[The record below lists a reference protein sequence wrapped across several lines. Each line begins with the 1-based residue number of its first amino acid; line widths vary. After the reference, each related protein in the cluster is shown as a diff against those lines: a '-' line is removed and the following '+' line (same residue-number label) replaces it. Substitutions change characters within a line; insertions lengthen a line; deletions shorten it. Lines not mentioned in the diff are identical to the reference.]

1 LTAFFAVLIYATTQ
15 ETVSVIACKDDA
27 LPPQTAS
34 AKQAGV
40 PANSG
45 VPIPPIAKGYEEIYK
60 RFYNGLLIYKK
71 GQKDQIVLPI
81 SGLSDPLNGTFDLS
95 RCGDEGKYLSI
106 ATGYKKAKNSEN
118 ASKIEV
124 WIAPKFL
131 IEGNAGALGAQRS
144 TIMSAW
150 TNPACPVG
158 LFWTWGGYA
167 VDGVCDYLARETV
180 DNISAN
186 DIYENHLSARA
197 SAAAPRVPSGE
208 LVSPSGSARSASH
221 AMIFHIFFVN

>member
-1 LTAFFAVLIYATTQ
+1 MLTSFFAVLIYATTQ

-27 LPPQTAS
+27 LPPQTAG

-40 PANSG
+40 PVNSG

-71 GQKDQIVLPI
+71 GQQDQVVLPI
-81 SGLSDPLNGTFDLS
+81 AGLTDPLNGTFDLS
-95 RCGDEGKYLSI
+95 RCGYVGKYLSI
-106 ATGYKKAKNSEN
+106 ATGYKKAKNSAN
-118 ASKIEV
+118 ASKIEI

-144 TIMSAW
+144 TVMSAW

-158 LFWTWGGYA
+158 LFWTWGGCA
-167 VDGVCDYLARETV
+167 VDDGCDYLTTETV
-180 DNISAN
+180 DNISAI
-186 DIYENHLSARA
+186 DMYENHKKACNGRSWMVGA
-197 SAAAPRVPSGE
+197 SRIWE
-208 LVSPSGSARSASH
+208 LMDRTHWGQVIPHFLCELR
-221 AMIFHIFFVN
+221 